1 MSTISLPFENGI
13 RHIVVC
19 DAVATETTMKTFIAT
34 ASNKEVAFLDGS
46 GAAVAG
52 NSKDF
57 LIAKK
62 SSTGVVSK
70 SDLITGKDIVSLRT
84 SAPVAKV
91 GKKQVVTIASVAVD
105 KEYSIDLRVNYGTL
119 PEYFASVKASVVAVT
134 GDTATTLATKLGVA
148 LAIQLDQNISTG
160 YRGQKGTAVM
170 IAGTSVPVNRYFAL
184 TQVAGALTITEKDF
198 ILDNYVTGIRA
209 FDQLMWNA
217 AVSSSADAYGI
228 ASTLITKTETAAT
241 VAKGQGYQVRELEH
255 YLGSHN
261 KTFGYADRTMGNQS
275 EYESVLATSYYTID
289 FAYAD
294 TGRDDPQ
301 HLNKGVFIACSSK
314 AEVNKIGAAIAAAGG
329 PAWTDYL

>member
-34 ASNKEVAFLDGS
+34 ASNKEIALLDGS

-57 LIAKK
+57 LIVKK
-62 SSTGVVSK
+62 SSSGVLSK
-70 SDLITGKDIVSLRT
+70 SDLITGKDIVSFRT
-84 SAPVAKV
+84 SAPVAKI
-91 GKKQVVTIASVAVD
+91 GRKQAITIATVTVG

-119 PEYFASVKASVVAVT
+119 PEYFVSVKASVVAVT
-134 GDTATTLATKLGVA
+134 GDTATTLATKLGVS
-148 LAIQLDQNISTG
+148 LATQLDQKDATG

-170 IAGTSVPVNRYFAL
+170 IAGTTVPVNRYFTL
-184 TQVAGALTITEKDF
+184 TQVAGVLTITEKDF

-217 AVSSSADAYGI
+217 AISTSDDTYGQP
-228 ASTLITKTETAAT
+228 SVLMTKVDTAGTA
-241 VAKGQGYQVRELEH
+241 AKGQGYQIRELEH

-261 KTFGYADRTMGNQS
+261 KTFGYADRTLGNQID
-275 EYESVLATSYYTID
+275 YESVLSTSYYTID

-294 TGRDDPQ
+294 LGRDDPQ
-301 HLNKGVFIACSSK
+301 KLNKGMFIACSSK